1 MRLHKDEMK
10 TIDVNKANLKKLV
23 KEKTILESECQK
35 IQESIRTNNR
45 SFPQAV
51 RSHLINSNK
60 SKYLTMYGDA
70 VVPLTK
76 IINLDLS
83 ILQKYYDSRVPPNL
97 DEESRLF
104 EQIIC
109 THNSKF
115 KSSKT
120 SINAKLIESVRK
132 IESRIHRSDVLAH
145 IGTPE
150 SGRQATNYA
159 STTASA
165 TPLNSINSQQFATPT
180 TTSSIYAPQI
190 ATSVSHDSTH
200 NGTPASINSAGT
212 QSTTPLSSFNPTHMP
227 HTTSMNTPNSMHFP
241 AHNIGKLPNTN
252 NSSPNY
258 KFPSFISTLGSS
270 TAVDPPFYMRSTLMQ
285 QFPNVACPPQ
295 PRSQLGTPEYVQLS
309 DLEKI
314 TTKFGQ
320 LKSPERKRLK
330 VSGLFSSQEQL
341 CHNSIPTWH
350 NPNLAVSETGTYRPP
365 TNNPSMIS
373 SSAHP
378 KMLPDND
385 VPASGQI
392 GPHTTSK
399 TQTSITF
406 GSMQAQLQ
414 LRSEYVG
421 SSNPES
427 SEGSHNNEYSHLY
440 DQFNVK
446 PKTMLVRHYQSSDDG
461 QKHEPMLKSPD
472 LD

>member
-1 MRLHKDEMK
+1 MK
-10 TIDVNKANLKKLV
+10 TIHVNKANFKKLV

-45 SFPQAV
+45 SFLQAV

-60 SKYLTMYGDA
+60 AKYLTMYGDA

-83 ILQKYYDSRVPPNL
+83 ILQKYYDSRVLPNL

-109 THNSKF
+109 SHNSKF

-150 SGRQATNYA
+150 SGQQATNYT

-165 TPLNSINSQQFATPT
+165 PLNSINSQQFAKPT
-180 TTSSIYAPQI
+180 TMTSIYVPQI
-190 ATSVSHDSTH
+190 ATSVSCDSTH

-212 QSTTPLSSFNPTHMP
+212 QSTTPLSSFNPTHTP

-241 AHNIGKLPNTN
+241 VHNIGKLPNTN
-252 NSSPNY
+252 NLSPNY

-270 TAVDPPFYMRSTLMQ
+270 TAVDPPFYMQSILTQ

-295 PRSQLGTPEYVQLS
+295 PHS
-309 DLEKI
+309 
-314 TTKFGQ
+314 
-320 LKSPERKRLK
+320 
-330 VSGLFSSQEQL
+330 
-341 CHNSIPTWH
+341 
-350 NPNLAVSETGTYRPP
+350 
-365 TNNPSMIS
+365 
-373 SSAHP
+373 
-378 KMLPDND
+378 
-385 VPASGQI
+385 
-392 GPHTTSK
+392 
-399 TQTSITF
+399 
-406 GSMQAQLQ
+406 
-414 LRSEYVG
+414 
-421 SSNPES
+421 
-427 SEGSHNNEYSHLY
+427 
-440 DQFNVK
+440 
-446 PKTMLVRHYQSSDDG
+446 
-461 QKHEPMLKSPD
+461 
-472 LD
+472 